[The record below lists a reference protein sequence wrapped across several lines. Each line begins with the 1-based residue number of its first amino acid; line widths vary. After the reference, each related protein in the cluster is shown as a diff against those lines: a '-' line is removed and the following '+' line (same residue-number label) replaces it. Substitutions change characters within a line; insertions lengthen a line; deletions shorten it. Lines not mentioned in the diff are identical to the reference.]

1 METLR
6 PALAAYLRS
15 LDARGRRRRRRA
27 AARLDQAHREHQ
39 HEIALLLQR
48 RAGAADDA
56 ERVAIAR
63 ISDCARAAR
72 RTYCELAEAHRRRGA
87 TACRR
92 ELAMRY
98 AAASEALDATVDETA
113 VARLT
118 R

>member
-1 METLR
+1 MEALR

-27 AARLDQAHREHQ
+27 AARLGAAHRDHQ

-48 RAGAADDA
+48 RAWAADDA
-56 ERVAIAR
+56 DRVAIAR
-63 ISDCARAAR
+63 ISDCARTAR
-72 RTYCELAEAHRRRGA
+72 RAYCELAEAERRRGGEPQ
-87 TACRR
+87 R

-98 AAASEALDATVDETA
+98 ATASMELDATVDETA
-113 VARLT
+113 AARLT

>member
-27 AARLDQAHREHQ
+27 AARLDAAHRDHQ

-48 RAGAADDA
+48 RAWAADDA
-56 ERVAIAR
+56 DRVAIAR
-63 ISDCARAAR
+63 ISDCARTAR
-72 RTYCELAEAHRRRGA
+72 RAYCDLAEAGGEH
-87 TACRR
+87 RR

-98 AAASEALDATVDETA
+98 AAASMELDATVDETA

>member
-15 LDARGRRRRRRA
+15 LDARGRRKRHRA
-27 AARLDQAHREHQ
+27 AARLDQAHRERQ

-56 ERVAIAR
+56 DRVAIAR

-72 RTYCELAEAHRRRGA
+72 RTYCELAESGRRSGGED
-87 TACRR
+87 RR

-98 AAASEALDATVDETA
+98 AAASMELDATVDETA
-113 VARLT
+113 AARLT